1 MGADNKNRNYFV
13 HQLPPSDSLSEA
25 PSYSTEDK
33 YYPSSESFY
42 VQDEDRHIQPPDLPR
57 CHTRGIQ
64 MYDMESVPHR
74 ILIDK
79 HLNDERSKRTKSFV
93 TTLVLSLAL
102 GICLIGFVVFLIL
115 YGLDIPP
122 PNPGIDHLDLTA

>member
-1 MGADNKNRNYFV
+1 MGNDNKNRNYFV

-33 YYPSSESFY
+33 YYPSSESFH
-42 VQDEDRHIQPPDLPR
+42 VQDEDRQIQPPDLPR
-57 CHTRGIQ
+57 CHIRGIQ
-64 MYDMESVPHR
+64 TYEMESVPHR

-93 TTLVLSLAL
+93 TTLVLSLVL
-102 GICLIGFVVFLIL
+102 GICLIGFAVFLIL
-115 YGLDIPP
+115 YGLESTHPP
-122 PNPGIDHLDLTA
+122 PRPCH